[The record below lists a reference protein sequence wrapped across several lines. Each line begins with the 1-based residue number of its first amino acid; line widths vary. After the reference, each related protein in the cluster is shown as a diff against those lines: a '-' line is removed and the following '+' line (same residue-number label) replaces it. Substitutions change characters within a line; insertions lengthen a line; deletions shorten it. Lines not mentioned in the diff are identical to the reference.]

1 MVSIEKIVPEAPGVA
16 TYHLRFRDPAE
27 ARRYH
32 FQPGQFNMLYLP
44 GVGEV
49 AISLSADP
57 ASSGTL
63 AHTIRVAGNVTR
75 SLAALRPGDTLGLRG
90 AYGQGW
96 PLDAAC
102 GADVVLVAGGIGLAP
117 LRPAICHLLAHC
129 SDYGN
134 LTLLY
139 GARTPDDLLFTSQR
153 TDWIDRGMNVE
164 TTVDRPAAD
173 WEGCV
178 GAVTL
183 PLARLRL
190 PRPADTVIFTCG
202 PEVMMK
208 YVIRTAAARGITTER
223 IWCALER
230 NMQCAVGMCGHCML
244 GSEFICKDGPVLRRP
259 RKPLFVGRSIMT
271 TPAPKLAVF
280 KFASCDG
287 CQLALLDAEDEL
299 LDIATSSTCATFS
312 KRRAS

>member
-1 MVSIEKIVPEAPGVA
+1 MTRTLKNPLPASPWCSLVVSIEKIVPEAPGVA

-117 LRPAICHLLAHC
+117 LRPAICHLLAHR

-139 GARTPDDLLFTSQR
+139 ARAARRPSLHVAAHGL
-153 TDWIDRGMNVE
+153 
-164 TTVDRPAAD
+164 DRPRH
-173 WEGCV
+173 ECRNHGRS
-178 GAVTL
+178 
-183 PLARLRL
+183 PRSRLGGVR
-190 PRPADTVIFTCG
+190 RG
-202 PEVMMK
+202 GN
-208 YVIRTAAARGITTER
+208 AAAGAI
-223 IWCALER
+223 A
-230 NMQCAVGMCGHCML
+230 
-244 GSEFICKDGPVLRRP
+244 
-259 RKPLFVGRSIMT
+259 
-271 TPAPKLAVF
+271 PAPA
-280 KFASCDG
+280 
-287 CQLALLDAEDEL
+287 
-299 LDIATSSTCATFS
+299 
-312 KRRAS
+312 R